1 MAKVRTQ
8 HPNVVIFFTDQQR
21 WDTTGVYGN
30 PLRLTPNFDRMAR
43 RGTQVPYSFTAQ
55 PLCGPAR
62 SCMQTGLYATTT
74 GCFRNGLP
82 LPLSA
87 KTLAHHFGEAG
98 YRTGYIGK

>member
-1 MAKVRTQ
+1 
-8 HPNVVIFFTDQQR
+8 
-21 WDTTGVYGN
+21 
-30 PLRLTPNFDRMAR
+30 MAR

-82 LPLSA
+82 LPSSA
-87 KTLAHHFGEAG
+87 KTLAHHFGEVG
-98 YRTGYIGK
+98 YRTGYIGKWHLASKGVVGAVRSEERRVGKECRSRWSPYH